1 MRGISRFKSLMVFKH
16 RILKKYEILRDFFDI
31 LTEFL
36 IKSWLIFLA
45 KRGFADFAKMCQNLL
60 QNLSQ
65 NLLGDD
71 KKSTSQRT

>member
-1 MRGISRFKSLMVFKH
+1 MVFKH
-16 RILKKYEILRDFFDI
+16 RILKKYMKFCVIFLDI

-45 KRGFADFAKMCQNLL
+45 KRGFADFAKMCQNLS
-60 QNLSQ
+60 QNLLQ

>member
-1 MRGISRFKSLMVFKH
+1 MVFK
-16 RILKKYEILRDFFDI
+16 RKISKKIYEILRDFFDI

-45 KRGFADFAKMCQNLL
+45 KRGFADFVKMCQNLCKIFHKT
-60 QNLSQ
+60 
-65 NLLGDD
+65 LGDD